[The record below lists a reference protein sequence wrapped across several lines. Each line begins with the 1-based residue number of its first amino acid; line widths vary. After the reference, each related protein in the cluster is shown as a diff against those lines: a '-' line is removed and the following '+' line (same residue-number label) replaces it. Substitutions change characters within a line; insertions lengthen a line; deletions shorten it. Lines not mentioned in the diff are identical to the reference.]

1 MNNLISEPTFKH
13 GVIETAENRKIEWC
27 DHTLSSW
34 IGCQKVSPGYDY
46 CYAEEMMDHRY
57 GRVKWGP
64 HGKRVRTS
72 EAYWKQ
78 PFRWAKAAR
87 ESGTRPRAM
96 SVSLCPHC

>member
-1 MNNLISEPTFKH
+1 MTNVISEPTFKH
-13 GVIETAENRKIEWC
+13 GVIEMVENTKIEWC
-27 DHTLSSW
+27 DHTFNPW
-34 IGCQKVSPGYDY
+34 IGCQKVSPGCDR
-46 CYAEEMMDHRY
+46 CYAEAMMDHT
-57 GRVKWGP
+57 

-96 SVSLCPHC
+96 SVPLCPHC